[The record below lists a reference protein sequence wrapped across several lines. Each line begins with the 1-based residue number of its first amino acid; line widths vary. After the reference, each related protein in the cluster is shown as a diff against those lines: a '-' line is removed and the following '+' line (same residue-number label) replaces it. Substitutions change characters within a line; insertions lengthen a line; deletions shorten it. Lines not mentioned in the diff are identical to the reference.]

1 MIEWLFC
8 ENRRKYMSKNI
19 IDNAILYV
27 KNFFANE
34 STGHDY
40 YHTMRVLNN
49 ATHIAAKEGADIEIV
64 QLSALLHD
72 VDDHKISPKTSKN
85 LDNAR
90 AFMKENGLS
99 QDKIEQICAIIGEIS
114 FSKNGEKSPKTIEGK
129 CVQDADRLDA
139 IGAIGIARAFA
150 FGGSRGRYLYNPD
163 DNDAIDSTVD
173 HFYDKLFKLKELMN
187 TDTAKEIAENR
198 DLFMREYINQFYS
211 EWNGEK

>member
-1 MIEWLFC
+1 M
-8 ENRRKYMSKNI
+8 NKNI

-40 YHTMRVLNN
+40 YHTMRVYNN
-49 ATHIAAKEGADIEIV
+49 ATHIAAKEGADLETV
-64 QLSALLHD
+64 QLASLLHD
-72 VDDHKISPKTSKN
+72 VDDHKISPETSQN

-90 AFMKENGLS
+90 DFMKENGLS
-99 QDKIEQICAIIGEIS
+99 QEKIKQICEIISEIS
-114 FSKNGEKSPKTIEGK
+114 FSKNGDKSPRTLEGT

-163 DNDAIDSTVD
+163 NKDANDSTVD

-187 TDTAKEIAENR
+187 TETAKEIAENR

>member
-1 MIEWLFC
+1 M
-8 ENRRKYMSKNI
+8 NKYI

-40 YHTMRVLNN
+40 YHTMRVFNN
-49 ATHIAAKEGADIEIV
+49 ATQIAIIEGADLEIV
-64 QLSALLHD
+64 QIASLLHD
-72 VDDHKISPKTSKN
+72 VDDHKISPKTSQN

-90 AFMKENGLS
+90 DFMKENGLLE
-99 QDKIEQICAIIGEIS
+99 DKIEQICEIIGEIS
-114 FSKNGEKSPKTIEGK
+114 FSKNGDKSPKTIEGK

-163 DNDAIDSTVD
+163 DKDANDSTVD
-173 HFYDKLFKLKELMN
+173 HFYDKLFKLKTLMN
-187 TDTAKEIAENR
+187 TETAKKMAENR
-198 DLFMREYINQFYS
+198 DLFMREYIDQFYS

>member
-1 MIEWLFC
+1 M
-8 ENRRKYMSKNI
+8 NKNT

-40 YHTMRVLNN
+40 YHTMRVYNN
-49 ATHIAAKEGADIEIV
+49 AKHIATKEGADLETV
-64 QLSALLHD
+64 QLASLLHD
-72 VDDHKISPKTSKN
+72 VDDHKISPETSQN

-90 AFMKENGLS
+90 NFMKENGLS
-99 QDKIEQICAIIGEIS
+99 QEKIKQICEIISEIS
-114 FSKNGEKSPKTIEGK
+114 FSKNGDKSPRTLEGK

-163 DNDAIDSTVD
+163 DKDANDSTVD

-187 TDTAKEIAENR
+187 TETAKEIAENR

-211 EWNGEK
+211 EWNAEK

>member
-1 MIEWLFC
+1 M
-8 ENRRKYMSKNI
+8 NNNV
-19 IDNAILYV
+19 IDNAINYI
-27 KNFFANE
+27 KTFFANE

-40 YHTMRVLNN
+40 YHTMRVFNN
-49 ATHIAAKEGADIEIV
+49 ATHIANKEGADLEIV
-64 QLSALLHD
+64 QLAALLHD
-72 VDDHKISPKTSKN
+72 VDDHKISPKTSQN

-90 AFMKENGLS
+90 AFMKENGIA
-99 QDKIEQICAIIGEIS
+99 QEQIEQICEIIGEIS
-114 FSKNGEKSPKTIEGK
+114 FSKNGDKSPKTLEGK

-163 DNDAIDSTVD
+163 DKDGNNSTVD

-187 TDTAKEIAENR
+187 TETAKEMAENR
-198 DLFMREYINQFYS
+198 DSFMREYINQFYS

>member
-1 MIEWLFC
+1 M
-8 ENRRKYMSKNI
+8 NKNI
-19 IDNAILYV
+19 IDNAIIYV
-27 KNFFANE
+27 KNFFAYE

-40 YHTMRVLNN
+40 YHTMRVFNS
-49 ATHIAAKEGADIEIV
+49 ARQIAIKEGADLEIV
-64 QLSALLHD
+64 QIASLLHD
-72 VDDHKISPKTSKN
+72 VDDHKISPKTSQN

-90 AFMKENGLS
+90 VFMKENGLS
-99 QDKIEQICAIIGEIS
+99 QDKIEQICEIIGEIS
-114 FSKNGEKSPKTIEGK
+114 FSKNGNKSPKTIEGK

-163 DNDAIDSTVD
+163 DKDANDSTVD

-187 TDTAKEIAENR
+187 TETSKEIAENR
-198 DLFMREYINQFYS
+198 DSFMREYIDQFYS